1 MELVLYTR
9 RDCELCHEME
19 SVLDEVVPRFGAQVQ
34 RVEIDGVEVSWR
46 FRTELTTM
54 PASSAVGRRGDS
66 RRRGRR
72 RYRGD
77 FAQIILHF
85 DPQALRGK
93 QRASADA

>member
-1 MELVLYTR
+1 MPPAARKRPL
-9 RDCELCHEME
+9 
-19 SVLDEVVPRFGAQVQ
+19 PAA
-34 RVEIDGVEVSWR
+34 EIDGAEVSWR